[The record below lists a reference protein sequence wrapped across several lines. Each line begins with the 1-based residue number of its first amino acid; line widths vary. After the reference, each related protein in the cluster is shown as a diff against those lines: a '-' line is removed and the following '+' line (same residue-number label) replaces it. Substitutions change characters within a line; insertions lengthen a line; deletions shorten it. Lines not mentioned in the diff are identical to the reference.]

1 MKLSRRTYR
10 ALVTAHVLCSV
21 GWFGMAVVSAFS
33 AVLASVRGEPALA
46 LSLYRTIEALPW
58 LSIPTGLAAAITGI
72 LLGFSTKFGL
82 IRYWWVVTK
91 MGIAAAVVVTDAVLV
106 ARVAHMALLTGHAP
120 VPLYGSTI
128 AHVVVLAIATV
139 LSFFK
144 PWGRTPWARSEKAAK
159 LSDTR
164 AANAAG
170 EETFG
175 AVNE

>member
-1 MKLSRRTYR
+1 VKRSRQGYR

-33 AVLASVRGEPALA
+33 AIVASVRDESTLA

-58 LSIPTGLAAAITGI
+58 LSIPTGLAAAGTGV
-72 LLGFSTKFGL
+72 LLGLTTKFGL

-106 ARVAHMALLTGHAP
+106 ARVAHTAIQTGHAP

-128 AHVVVLAIATV
+128 AHVVVLAVATV

-144 PWGRTPWARSEKAAK
+144 PWGRTPWARSEPTARP
-159 LSDTR
+159 SETR
-164 AANAAG
+164 AADAAG
-170 EETFG
+170 EEAFG